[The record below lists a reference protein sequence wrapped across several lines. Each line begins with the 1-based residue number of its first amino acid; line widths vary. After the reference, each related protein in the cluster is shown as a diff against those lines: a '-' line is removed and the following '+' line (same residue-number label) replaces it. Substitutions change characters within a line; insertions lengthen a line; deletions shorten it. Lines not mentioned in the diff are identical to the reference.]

1 MTHEA
6 SAPRGDLRIAGVD
19 RGRALALLVDGADV
33 TAFEGE
39 SIAAALAAA
48 GHPFTRWTDRT
59 GEARGY
65 FCGMGVCQ
73 DCLITVDGRPNV
85 RACVTPVRDGM
96 RVERQRGLGD
106 WRVTP

>member
-1 MTHEA
+1 MTNGPSTA
-6 SAPRGDLRIAGVD
+6 RGDLRIAGVD
-19 RGRALALLVDGADV
+19 RGRALALVVDGTEVA
-33 TAFEGE
+33 AFEGE
-39 SIAAALAAA
+39 SVAAALAAA
-48 GHPFTRWTDRT
+48 GHRLTRWTERT
-59 GEARGY
+59 GEPRGY

-73 DCLITVDGRPNV
+73 DCLLIVDGQPNV

>member
-1 MTHEA
+1 MTNGF
-6 SAPRGDLRIAGVD
+6 SPSRGDLRIAGVD
-19 RGRALALLVDGADV
+19 RGRALALLVDGAEMV
-33 TAFEGE
+33 AFEGE

-48 GHPFTRWTDRT
+48 GHRLTRWTERT
-59 GEARGY
+59 GEPRGY

-73 DCLITVDGRPNV
+73 DCLVTVDGRPNV